1 MWLCGSSILITSCLL
16 VGFSP
21 SQIALSSQLPDGI
34 KLAQA
39 TPTPVNSPDD
49 SQNSTSST
57 NASTSNQRLL
67 RPGSSGT
74 EVKALQ
80 TKLKQLGLYTD
91 DIDGD
96 YGVSTRTAVSRF
108 QTENNLAADGVLG
121 ATTRAKLDAASQ
133 KTKLTP
139 TASPTVKATASSQ
152 DAGRGILWWGL
163 VGLGLI
169 GTLGAIAYFL
179 RQRSKPK
186 SDVTG
191 FKVIDP
197 EVLSQTQQIA
207 RVEPLE
213 TKVIAQLPAK
223 TQAGVIGQKEPLV
236 ESVVETTVE
245 PQFVETNF
253 ETNLN
258 SLQNS
263 SQNGLYDLNKSS
275 ELLAPEATSRL
286 AKVNIVDELVKDL
299 RSVDP
304 NKRRKAIWD
313 LGQQGDSR
321 AIQPL
326 VDIMMDADSQ
336 QRSLILAAL
345 SEIGTRTL
353 KPMNRALAM
362 SLQDESPEVRQ
373 NAIRDLTRVYDMMT
387 QLSQMLYHATH
398 DNDADVQ
405 ATAKYALSQMN
416 RIRSLAPDTSPEE

>member
-21 SQIALSSQLPDGI
+21 IQIALSAQKLPDTA

-39 TPTPVNSPDD
+39 TPTTVNSPDG
-49 SQNSTSST
+49 SQRPTS
-57 NASTSNQRLL
+57 STSNQRLL
-67 RPGSSGT
+67 RPGSSGA

-80 TKLKQLGLYTD
+80 TKLQQLGLYTD

-96 YGVSTRTAVSRF
+96 YGVSTRIAVSRF
-108 QTENNLAADGVLG
+108 QADNNLPADGILG
-121 ATTRAKLDAASQ
+121 ATTRAKLDAAVLQ
-133 KTKLTP
+133 KTQPTP
-139 TASPTVKATASSQ
+139 TQTATAKAKAPES
-152 DAGRGILWWGL
+152 GERGILWWGL
-163 VGLGLI
+163 VGLGLV
-169 GTLGAIAYFL
+169 GTGGAIAYLVGKF
-179 RQRSKPK
+179 SKPK
-186 SDVTG
+186 QNLAG
-191 FKVIDP
+191 FKVLNS
-197 EVLSQTQQIA
+197 EVLST
-207 RVEPLE
+207 EYGE
-213 TKVIAQLPAK
+213 
-223 TQAGVIGQKEPLV
+223 GVLAYKNVSQ
-236 ESVVETTVE
+236 VE
-245 PQFVETNF
+245 PQESKIMALPPQKQTIIQDF
-253 ETNLN
+253 ETDLN
-258 SLQNS
+258 EIHNGTQNGT
-263 SQNGLYDLNKSS
+263 QNGLHDQNITKS
-275 ELLAPEATSRL
+275 ELLVPETTSRI
-286 AKVNIVDELVKDL
+286 AKVNIVDELVLDL
-299 RSVDP
+299 RSADP

-398 DNDADVQ
+398 DSDANVQ

-416 RIRSLAPDTSPEE
+416 RIRSVAPDTLPEE

>member
-1 MWLCGSSILITSCLL
+1 MRLCGSSILITSCLL
-16 VGFSP
+16 AGFST
-21 SQIALSSQLPDGI
+21 SQIALSSQKLPDAV

-39 TPTPVNSPDD
+39 TPTNSLF
-49 SQNSTSST
+49 ST
-57 NASTSNQRLL
+57 NAETSNQRLL
-67 RPGSSGT
+67 RPGNSGA

-96 YGVSTRTAVSRF
+96 YGVSTRIAVSRF
-108 QTENNLAADGVLG
+108 QADNNLTADGIFG
-121 ATTRAKLDAASQ
+121 ATTRSKLDAAVLQ
-133 KTKLTP
+133 KTQPTP
-139 TASPTVKATASSQ
+139 TASPTTTTKAPANG
-152 DAGRGILWWGL
+152 GRGIFWWAL
-163 VGLGLI
+163 VGLGIL
-169 GTLGAIAYFL
+169 GAGGAIAYLL
-179 RQRSKPK
+179 RKFSPPKP
-186 SDVTG
+186 DIGG
-191 FKVIDP
+191 FKIINS
-197 EVLSQTQQIA
+197 EVLSTDYSEGVTTYKDLSHIEPQEPKVMALPPQKQTIIQDF
-207 RVEPLE
+207 EP
-213 TKVIAQLPAK
+213 VI
-223 TQAGVIGQKEPLV
+223 
-236 ESVVETTVE
+236 ESTVE
-245 PQFVETNF
+245 PEP
-253 ETNLN
+253 
-258 SLQNS
+258 
-263 SQNGLYDLNKSS
+263 QNGLHNGLHDQNVTSS
-275 ELLAPEATSRL
+275 ELLAPETTSRL

-299 RSVDP
+299 GSTDP
-304 NKRRKAIWD
+304 SKRRKAIWD

-326 VDIMMDADSQ
+326 VDIMIDADSQ

-398 DNDADVQ
+398 DNDANVQ

>member
-16 VGFSP
+16 VGFSS
-21 SQIALSSQLPDGI
+21 SQIALSSQKVPDAV

-39 TPTPVNSPDD
+39 TATPANSPND
-49 SQNSTSST
+49 SQNQTNGT
-57 NASTSNQRLL
+57 NADSNQRIL
-67 RPGSSGT
+67 RPGNSGT

-80 TKLKQLGLYTD
+80 TKLKQLGLYTE

-96 YGVSTRTAVSRF
+96 YGVSTRIAVSRF
-108 QTENNLAADGVLG
+108 QTENNLTADGILG
-121 ATTRAKLDAASQ
+121 ATTRAKLDAAVLQ
-133 KTKLTP
+133 KTQPTSTP
-139 TASPTVKATASSQ
+139 SPTTKEKASSE
-152 DAGRGILWWGL
+152 DEGRGIFWWGL
-163 VGLGLI
+163 MGLGLI
-169 GTLGAIAYFL
+169 GTLGAIAYTL
-179 RQRSKPK
+179 RHLSKPK
-186 SDVTG
+186 SDVAR
-191 FKVIDP
+191 FKVINS
-197 EVLSQTQQIA
+197 ELTQTQQIA
-207 RVEPLE
+207 KTEPSE
-213 TKVIAQLPAK
+213 PFIIAQLPAQ
-223 TQAGVIGQKEPLV
+223 TQAGIIDQNETLV
-236 ESVVETTVE
+236 ESVVD
-245 PQFVETNF
+245 
-253 ETNLN
+253 TNLN
-258 SLQNS
+258 G
-263 SQNGLYDLNKSS
+263 SQNGVYDLNKNSS
-275 ELLAPEATSRL
+275 ELITTETTSRL

-299 RSVDP
+299 RSPDP

-326 VDIMMDADSQ
+326 VDTMIDADSQ

-398 DNDADVQ
+398 DNDANVQ

>member
-21 SQIALSSQLPDGI
+21 SQIALSSQLPDAV

-57 NASTSNQRLL
+57 NAETSNQRLL
-67 RPGSSGT
+67 RPGSSGK

-96 YGVSTRTAVSRF
+96 YGVSTRIAVSRF
-108 QTENNLAADGVLG
+108 QADNNLAADGVLG
-121 ATTRAKLDAASQ
+121 ATTRAKLDAAVSQ
-133 KTKLTP
+133 KTKPTP

-152 DAGRGILWWGL
+152 DGGRGIFWWGL

-179 RQRSKPK
+179 RQHSKPK
-186 SDVTG
+186 SEDRG
-191 FKVIDP
+191 FKVINP
-197 EVLSQTQQIA
+197 EVLSQTEQVA
-207 RVEPLE
+207 RIEPLE
-213 TKVIAQLPAK
+213 PKVIAQLPAP
-223 TQAGVIGQKEPLV
+223 TQAGVIGQKEPQF
-236 ESVVETTVE
+236 VETTVE

-258 SLQNS
+258 G
-263 SQNGLYDLNKSS
+263 SQNGLYDLDKSSS

-373 NAIRDLTRVYDMMT
+373 NAIRDLTRMYDMMT

-398 DNDADVQ
+398 DNDANVQ

-416 RIRSLAPDTSPEE
+416 RIRALSPDTSPED